1 MFIKIENPRK
11 GFLQLGCIY
20 TAKFDGPEGTMKEA
34 EVKLFEGGFSHPND
48 GVSRFLK
55 PKDPL
60 FWMDS
65 SELINVEIE
74 MVAK

>member
-1 MFIKIENPRK
+1 MIIQIENPKK

-20 TAKFDGPEGTMKEA
+20 TAKFNGPEGSMKEA
-34 EVKLFEGGFSHPND
+34 EVRLCGCGFSHPND